1 MRVRRS
7 TFGSPPDPASLPHPD
22 PDPTPPG
29 ASVAGTWQ
37 PSALR
42 RLLRRPIAAWGIAGA
57 LALVAGTIVAD
68 TTADAARLRDG
79 YGTAREVL
87 VTDVEVASGDLL
99 AAAVV
104 RRSLPLAAIPDDALD
119 VVDASATAAAPIS
132 AGAVLTRQHVA
143 GAGGVAPDEAAVAV
157 PAGPAVPTTEPGTA
171 VWVVIAADPFA
182 AVDAGLV
189 AGRVLTVT
197 DDTVTVVVAVAD
209 LATVSAAIGAG
220 VVGLA
225 LRGE

>member
-7 TFGSPPDPASLPHPD
+7 ITGSPAGSAVIHEP
-22 PDPTPPG
+22 
-29 ASVAGTWQ
+29 GTWE
-37 PSALR
+37 PSPLR
-42 RLLRRPIAAWGIAGA
+42 RLLRRPAVSWGAAGA

-87 VTDVEVASGDLL
+87 VTDTEVAAGDLL
-99 AAAVV
+99 APTVV

-119 VVDASATAAAPIS
+119 AIDATATAIAPIS
-132 AGAVLTRQHVA
+132 AGAVLTRQDIA
-143 GAGGVAPDEAAVAV
+143 GAGGLGPDEAAVAV
-157 PAGPAVPTTEPGTA
+157 PAGPAVPSTEPGTA

-189 AGRVLTVT
+189 AGRVLATT
-197 DDTVTVVVAVAD
+197 DETVTVVVAVAD
-209 LATVSAAIGAG
+209 LATVSAATGAG